1 MVMTRPSS
9 SWDHQTVCM
18 SMPTMPPQFHTGG
31 GGSCGGAGAAGDA
44 MLKKTDT
51 DARVKAG
58 QRRSFR
64 SLFPPS
70 TNGQPHRSMLPLALA
85 ALATP
90 LPPTAAGWR
99 VPALVRPSWTTPPRA
114 YRAPLALYTS
124 DACVG
129 HQPSSRTKPH
139 PEQPERLANLLRAL
153 QHGQGAVL
161 ASPQL
166 GSCASSGRIWRLWAV
181 WHCQGEAS
189 PATASGAR
197 ASRLPEPPISPPLT
211 M

>member
-1 MVMTRPSS
+1 
-9 SWDHQTVCM
+9 
-18 SMPTMPPQFHTGG
+18 
-31 GGSCGGAGAAGDA
+31 
-44 MLKKTDT
+44 
-51 DARVKAG
+51 
-58 QRRSFR
+58 
-64 SLFPPS
+64 
-70 TNGQPHRSMLPLALA
+70 MLPLALA

-99 VPALVRPSWTTPPRA
+99 VPALVRPSWTTPPRP

-161 ASPQL
+161 APPQL
-166 GSCASSGRIWRLWAV
+166 GSRASSWRTWRLWAV
-181 WHCQGEAS
+181 WHSQGDAGPPGAQPLPRVLEPAAS
-189 PATASGAR
+189 Q
-197 ASRLPEPPISPPLT
+197 SRRPHRR
-211 M
+211 

>member
-1 MVMTRPSS
+1 
-9 SWDHQTVCM
+9 
-18 SMPTMPPQFHTGG
+18 MPPQFHTGG

-51 DARVKAG
+51 AGRTRLKRGPRV
-58 QRRSFR
+58 RP
-64 SLFPPS
+64 LFPPS
-70 TNGQPHRSMLPLALA
+70 DERTTSSMLPLALA